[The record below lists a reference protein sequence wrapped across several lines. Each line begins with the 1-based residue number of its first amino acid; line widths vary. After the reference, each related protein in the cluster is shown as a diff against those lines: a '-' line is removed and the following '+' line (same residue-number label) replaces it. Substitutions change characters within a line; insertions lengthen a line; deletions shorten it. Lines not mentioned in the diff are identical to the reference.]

1 MHRLSLR
8 QKLFGLGL
16 LGVLATVVVAI
27 VASQGLSRLTST
39 AQLLENT
46 VRVQRSQM
54 QADMMHDALR
64 ATVLAA
70 RVKAADVAGVSG
82 GNATTLRDEASAN
95 GADLL
100 ASLDSVARSTTDAAV
115 RTHAAAIRADVTAYV
130 DAAPSVVAAVFA
142 HTATADQLAANFD
155 QRFTDLEAPL
165 AKLGDLVTA
174 EAKALAASASS
185 ASRAAMLELLL
196 CAALTLIT
204 VGAAAMWIVK
214 LVREPIT
221 EMARVAERLS
231 VGDTS
236 HVVTFAS
243 RDELGTLAQSFRDV
257 SAFVA
262 DSAAAADAVSR
273 GDLSTTVRERSPK
286 DVLAQSMN
294 RSATTLRR
302 LDEEISTLVAAA
314 RAGQLAARAKTHA
327 FDGAYLG
334 LLNGINDML
343 AVSAAPVLEAT
354 DILDRVATRDLSV
367 RITGHYAGDHAR
379 IKTSLNGALEQ
390 LEQAMRDVH
399 NASDEVSAA
408 SGQVASGS
416 QGMAEGATEQAA
428 SIEEITASLQE
439 LTSLARHNA
448 ESATTAHAMS
458 EKARDRAQLGAAS
471 MQRLT
476 DAIDAIQR
484 SAGETSK
491 IMKTIDDIAFQTN
504 LLALNAAVEAA
515 RAGDAGRGFAV
526 VAEEVRSLALRS
538 AEAAK
543 QSAAVIERSVEDSR
557 RGGEINR
564 DMLVHLTEIT
574 AAVAQV
580 SAVVTDISGA
590 SRQQAEGIEQIL
602 DGTDQMGRVT
612 QLAAA
617 NSEESAASAQ
627 ELLAQAQSLKDMVLT
642 FALSDDRPAVTVRR
656 SGRRQLQVA

>member
-16 LGVLATVVVAI
+16 LGVVATVVVAL
-27 VASQGLSRLTST
+27 VASRGLSRLTTT

-64 ATVLAA
+64 STVLAA
-70 RVKAADVAGVSG
+70 RLKAADAAGLRG
-82 GNATTLRDEASAN
+82 GSAASFREEATAT
-95 GADLL
+95 GAELL
-100 ASLDSVARSTTDAAV
+100 ASLDSVARTTTDDAV
-115 RTHAAAIRADVTAYV
+115 RTHAASIRADATVYV
-130 DAAPSVVAAVFA
+130 DAAPVAVAAVFA
-142 HTATADQLAANFD
+142 RAASADQLAADFE
-155 QRFTDLEAPL
+155 QRFSDLEPSL
-165 AKLGDLVTA
+165 AKLGDLVSA
-174 EAKALAASASS
+174 EAAALSASARAASN
-185 ASRAAMLELLL
+185 AAMLELLL
-196 CAALTLIT
+196 CAVITLVI
-204 VGAAAMWIVK
+204 VGAAATWIVK

-236 HVVTFAS
+236 LAVTFQS

-273 GDLSTTVRERSPK
+273 GDLSTTVTERSPK

-294 RSATTLRR
+294 RSAVTLRR
-302 LDEEISTLVAAA
+302 LDAEISALVTAAH
-314 RAGQLAARAKTHA
+314 AGQLAARAKTHA
-327 FDGAYLG
+327 FEGAYLG

-354 DILDRVATRDLSV
+354 DVLDKVATRDLSV
-367 RITGHYAGDHAR
+367 RITGDYAGDHAR

-408 SGQVASGS
+408 SGQVADGS

-448 ESATTAHAMS
+448 ESATTAHQLS
-458 EKARDRAQLGAAS
+458 EKARERAELGATS

-491 IMKTIDDIAFQTN
+491 IMKTIDEIAFQTN

-557 RGGEINR
+557 RGGAINR
-564 DMLVHLTEIT
+564 DMLVHFTEIT

-590 SRQQAEGIEQIL
+590 SRQQAQGIEQIL
-602 DGTDQMGRVT
+602 EGTDQMGRVT

-617 NSEESAASAQ
+617 NSEESAAAAQ
-627 ELLAQAQSLKDMVLT
+627 ELLAQAQSLKEMVLT
-642 FALSDDRPAVTVRR
+642 FELSDDRAFMSTRPH
-656 SGRRQLQVA
+656 GRRQLLVA

>member
-16 LGVLATVVVAI
+16 LGVVATVIVAI

-70 RVKAADVAGVSG
+70 RVKAADLAGLSGGSGVS
-82 GNATTLRDEASAN
+82 LRDEATAN
-95 GADLL
+95 GVELL
-100 ASLDSVARSTTDAAV
+100 ASLDSVTRSTTDEAV
-115 RTHAAAIRADVTAYV
+115 RTHAASIRADVTAYV
-130 DAAPSVVAAVFA
+130 DAAPAVVAAVFGHA
-142 HTATADQLAANFD
+142 ATADQLAADFD
-155 QRFTDLEAPL
+155 QRFSDLEPML
-165 AKLGDLVTA
+165 AKLGDLVSA
-174 EAKALAASASS
+174 EAAALSASARS
-185 ASRAAMLELLL
+185 AANAAMLQLLL
-196 CAALTLIT
+196 CAVITLVT
-204 VGAAAMWIVK
+204 VGAAATWIVK

-236 HVVTFAS
+236 FAVTYES

-262 DSAAAADAVSR
+262 DSAASADAVSR
-273 GDLSTTVRERSPK
+273 GDLSASVTERSPK

-302 LDEEISTLVAAA
+302 LDAEISALVTAA
-314 RAGQLAARAKTHA
+314 RAGQLSARASTND

-354 DILDRVATRDLSV
+354 DVLDKVATRDLGV
-367 RITGHYAGDHAR
+367 RIMGDYAGDHAR

-448 ESATTAHAMS
+448 KSATTAHDMS
-458 EKARDRAQLGAAS
+458 EKARERAELGAAS

-476 DAIDAIQR
+476 DAIEAIQR

-491 IMKTIDDIAFQTN
+491 IMKTIDEIAFQTN

-526 VAEEVRSLALRS
+526 VAEEVRSLARRS
-538 AEAAK
+538 ADAAK
-543 QSAAVIERSVEDSR
+543 LSAAVIERSIEDSQ
-557 RGGEINR
+557 RGGAINR
-564 DMLVHLTEIT
+564 DMLAHFTEIT

-580 SAVVTDISGA
+580 SAVVTDIAGA

-602 DGTDQMGRVT
+602 EGTDQMGRVT

-642 FALSDDRPAVTVRR
+642 FALSDDRPALPMRNF
-656 SGRRQLQVA
+656 GRRQLQAA